1 MHAPR
6 FRVNNSYWYIYRL
19 DQNLWPKQ
27 GDNTIEVTLTK
38 RDPDLTPPLQL
49 RDVELEIR
57 YLMGKNYYRNN
68 EDSDLGPAVVS
79 RPWT

>member
-1 MHAPR
+1 M
-6 FRVNNSYWYIYRL
+6 YIYRL
-19 DQNLWPKQ
+19 YQNLWPKQ